1 MKKAVLLFLLA
12 ATFYIA
18 GMYRYRPLMVLF
30 FAELFIGGA
39 TYVQARYL
47 KKNLL
52 IEIPR
57 KSDSAQKESILW
69 CVITA
74 KNKGRLPVSRFR
86 LRLRFGYPQDGRSR
100 TKMIYGGSDCGD
112 YPLRF
117 GMYAQYCGPV
127 RFRMD
132 HLKVYDYLTLFGAK
146 KSFREEMTIAVFPVE
161 KALRLEL
168 GGLSGRAGSVTYGN
182 QTQRKGDNPGEIRQ
196 IREYRA
202 GDSTRHIHWNQS
214 AKTGRY
220 WVKEYEKETDRQI
233 CLYVDIRGND
243 RIKRKKLSAFYE
255 LLSAFVIGALEQGAC
270 VRAYWQDGQN
280 NRLMNLDVTDRGG
293 CRDLLLS
300 LYRLE
305 DEGKKG
311 QHARNEEKKAL
322 GISEN
327 CFRIDSDL
335 NLYLNE
341 ILIRQFSV
349 QNLDREILQHVIA
362 V

>member
-1 MKKAVLLFLLA
+1 M
-12 ATFYIA
+12 
-18 GMYRYRPLMVLF
+18 
-30 FAELFIGGA
+30 
-39 TYVQARYL
+39 
-47 KKNLL
+47 
-52 IEIPR
+52 
-57 KSDSAQKESILW
+57 
-69 CVITA
+69 
-74 KNKGRLPVSRFR
+74 
-86 LRLRFGYPQDGRSR
+86 
-100 TKMIYGGSDCGD
+100 
-112 YPLRF
+112 
-117 GMYAQYCGPV
+117 
-127 RFRMD
+127 
-132 HLKVYDYLTLFGAK
+132 KVYDYLTLFGAK

-293 CRDLLLS
+293 C
-300 LYRLE
+300 
-305 DEGKKG
+305 
-311 QHARNEEKKAL
+311 
-322 GISEN
+322 
-327 CFRIDSDL
+327 
-335 NLYLNE
+335 
-341 ILIRQFSV
+341 
-349 QNLDREILQHVIA
+349 
-362 V
+362 